1 MSRLLKQARANKL
14 SPTPAG
20 YGALSGDLVT
30 MSQEAQRTDS
40 WPPPSGEHSDSSPP
54 PPSHS
59 LPSSGTVPIAEYVD
73 LDGAQGRDVFFR
85 PDRYQRSDLGPVGAV
100 VELVTDDATQRCD
113 LTDVSQNGL
122 AFEWPRERPV
132 ELGTILPRIVVR
144 FDDHE
149 AYAGEA
155 RVSSVR
161 RRDDRTIVGVSLL
174 ETLMN
179 IEDVLHLRDVKAWT
193 AGADS
198 KGLGL
203 DEAPW
208 RVVGQDRYKALVAE
222 LRLFLED
229 AQRRFSELE
238 ASLPWHVV
246 NGDQGSPAR
255 DALVERIRTE
265 FCQEVVRRSNEIDL
279 ALRPATRNEREALR
293 EYSLRHL
300 HPLLMQSPWMHR
312 ARTKPLGYPGDY
324 EIMNGL
330 YGSHFSGAS
339 LFAKAVNLAF
349 VTTPAAEAVRTRK
362 DLIKQ
367 QLQALLD
374 AHGANTPTRILTIA
388 AGPAQ
393 EVYELLQERKTI
405 DSPLEIVLFDQDKR
419 ALSYSY
425 GRLKRVVAQ
434 RWQGRVK
441 IVHLHDSIKRLLR
454 GGASVFSGHGAFDA
468 VIACGLFDYLQLLT
482 AVSLCRS
489 LYALVAPGGTLYV
502 GNMVPNN
509 ASRWF
514 MELHLD
520 WFLVY
525 REHSEMLEF
534 ARMAAPEARVQ
545 ILSEPTG
552 VNPFV
557 SLSRA

>member
-1 MSRLLKQARANKL
+1 MLPQDAPRI
-14 SPTPAG
+14 
-20 YGALSGDLVT
+20 
-30 MSQEAQRTDS
+30 ES

-54 PPSHS
+54 PQS
-59 LPSSGTVPIAEYVD
+59 LPSSGTISIAEYVD
-73 LDGAQGRDVFFR
+73 LDGGQGRDVFFR

-100 VELVTDDATQRCD
+100 VEVELGSKVERCD
-113 LTDVSQNGL
+113 LHDVSQNGI
-122 AFEWPRERPV
+122 AFEWPRELPV
-132 ELGTILPRIVVR
+132 EIGKVLERIVVK
-144 FDDHE
+144 FDHHE

-161 RRDDRTIVGVSLL
+161 RGGERVLVGVSLL

-193 AGADS
+193 AGADT

-203 DEAPW
+203 VEAPW
-208 RVVGQDRYKALVAE
+208 HVAGQESFKAQIAE

-255 DALVERIRTE
+255 EALVERIRTE
-265 FCQEVVRRSNEIDL
+265 FCQEVVRRSNEIDI
-279 ALRPATRNEREALR
+279 ALRPASKNEREALR
-293 EYSLRHL
+293 EYTLRHL
-300 HPLLMQSPWMHR
+300 HPLLMQAPWMHR

-330 YGSHFSGAS
+330 YGNHFTGAS
-339 LFAKAVNLAF
+339 LFAKAVNLSF

-362 DLIKQ
+362 NLIKE
-367 QLQALLD
+367 QLSALLD
-374 AHGANTPTRILTIA
+374 AHGADKPTRILTIA

-393 EVYELLQERKTI
+393 EVYELLQERTAI

-419 ALSYSY
+419 ALSFSY

-468 VIACGLFDYLQLLT
+468 VIACGLFDYLQMLT
-482 AVSLCRS
+482 AVSLSRS

-502 GNMVPNN
+502 GNMVPSNP
-509 ASRWF
+509 SRWF

-520 WFLVY
+520 WYLVY
-525 REHSEMLEF
+525 REHAEMLEF
-534 ARMAAPEARVQ
+534 ARTAAPDAHIR
-545 ILSEPTG
+545 ILEEPTG

-557 SLSRA
+557 ALARD